1 MNGKGSGPLVV
12 APYHSHMIRD
22 SLASAIRTALGSLG
36 VDAPSEISLER
47 PRNAEHG
54 DWSSNVALAV
64 AKTAGRNPRELAGSL
79 AELLGSGAVPHVTAV
94 EIAGPGF
101 LNFRLADTW
110 LHDVLTNA
118 VVSGPDQFG
127 RVDLGHGRTVNVEFV
142 SANPTGPLHAGHGR
156 GACFGDS
163 LARILGWA
171 GYVPNTEFYVN
182 DRGTQIATYAA
193 SLVARRAG
201 EQPPEGGY
209 VGQYIIDWAAEMP
222 ADADPVEWGL
232 VKAHDYQVA
241 TLAALN
247 IRFDRWSSER
257 ELVASGAMEVA
268 LESLRAGGYIYE
280 LDGATWLRT
289 TDFGDD
295 KDRVLIRSDGQPT
308 YFMPD
313 IAYHLDKFNRGS
325 LLINVLGADHHG
337 YVARMKAAVQALG
350 HEPDD
355 LDIVIGQQVMLMRDG
370 VEVKLSK
377 RSGDII
383 ELQDVIDEVGVDSTR
398 FTYLLQSMD
407 TRQVFDMGVVVK
419 QSMDNPVFYVQYAHA
434 RVCAIQRQAV
444 ERGVV
449 RGPLGDT
456 DLSLLSHQRELD
468 VLRVLYQLPDAVRMA
483 ATDRAPHKITT
494 WVRELAGVFHSFYH
508 DCYVMGDG
516 VSVELTQAR
525 LWLVESARVGL
536 VVGLTLL
543 GVSTPE
549 KM

>member
-1 MNGKGSGPLVV
+1 
-12 APYHSHMIRD
+12 MIRE

-36 VDAPSEISLER
+36 VEAPVEISLER

-64 AKTAGRNPRELAGSL
+64 AKTAGRNPRELAGEL
-79 AELLGSGAVPHVTAV
+79 AVILGSGAVAHVTAV

-101 LNFRLADTW
+101 LNFRLADSW
-110 LHDVLTNA
+110 LHDVLRDA
-118 VVSGPDQFG
+118 VTTGDSGFG
-127 RVDLGHGRTVNVEFV
+127 RVDLGHQRTVNVEFV

-163 LARILGWA
+163 LARILAWA
-171 GYVPNTEFYVN
+171 NYVPNTEFYVN

-201 EQPPEGGY
+201 QQPPEGGY

-232 VKAHDYQVA
+232 VKAHEYQQA

-247 IRFDRWSSER
+247 IAFDRWSSER
-257 ELVASGAMEVA
+257 ELVASGAIEIA
-268 LESLRAGGYIYE
+268 LAELRAAGYVYE

-308 YFMPD
+308 YFLPD
-313 IAYHLDKFNRGS
+313 IAYHRDKFNRGS

-350 HEPDD
+350 HEPND

-370 VEVKLSK
+370 LEVKLSK

-383 ELQDVIDEVGVDSTR
+383 ELQDVIDEVGADSTR

-434 RVCAIQRQAV
+434 RACAIQRQAG

-449 RGPLGDT
+449 RSELADT
-456 DLSLLSHQRELD
+456 DVSLLAHQRELD
-468 VLRVLYQLPDAVRMA
+468 VLRVLYQLHDAVRMA

-494 WVRELAGVFHSFYH
+494 WVRELAGAFHSFYH

-516 VSVELTQAR
+516 VSPALTQAR

-549 KM
+549 QM